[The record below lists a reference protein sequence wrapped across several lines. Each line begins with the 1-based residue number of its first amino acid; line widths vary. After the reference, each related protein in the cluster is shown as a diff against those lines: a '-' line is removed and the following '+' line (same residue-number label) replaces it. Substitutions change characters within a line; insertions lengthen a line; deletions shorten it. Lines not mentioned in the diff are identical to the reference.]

1 MITNLLQVLTKGV
14 KCPTPNCQACLH
26 HHCYE
31 EYKLSETRQQQQ
43 RKDKDNNGTILCP
56 NCRQSRGWSDS
67 ESLLP
72 VGEGAIKAGQAEKR
86 RILRGDDKGDSEK
99 EDSEEE
105 EVEEHL
111 SQYISQSEGQTQ
123 TQTQRKGTQKKN
135 RRSTLQSQGQGRK
148 KGKGRQE

>member
-31 EYKLSETRQQQQ
+31 EYKLSESRQQKQ
-43 RKDKDNNGTILCP
+43 RKDKDNNSIILCP

-86 RILRGDDKGDSEK
+86 RILRRDDKDDSEK

-123 TQTQRKGTQKKN
+123 TQRKETQKKN